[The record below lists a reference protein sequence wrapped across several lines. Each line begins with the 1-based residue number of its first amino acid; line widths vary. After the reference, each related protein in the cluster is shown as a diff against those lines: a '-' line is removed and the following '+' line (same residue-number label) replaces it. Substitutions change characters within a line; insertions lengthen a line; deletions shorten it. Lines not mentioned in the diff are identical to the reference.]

1 LLLIGGALIGV
12 SLLLAFL
19 LRVLLV
25 PSEDTAVEE
34 SGGETRPAAVTT
46 SPAQT
51 PMDSGSQADSAIATS
66 SVTPSRQSDSVAAEP
81 SVESYFEEALSA
93 LDTGRLKEARTNFLK
108 VLEIDPQNTRAKTR
122 LSLLEEEIE
131 SQAER
136 HFTNARQAFNF
147 LRYDEAIAEWEMFL
161 TLVDPSDSRYGEAQK
176 GIEQARAKLR

>member
-1 LLLIGGALIGV
+1 
-12 SLLLAFL
+12 LLAFL

-25 PSEDTAVEE
+25 PSGEPAGEE
-34 SGGETRPAAVTT
+34 SAGGGAAPAATT
-46 SPAQT
+46 IPAET
-51 PMDSGSQADSAIATS
+51 PQDSSTQIEEPAAATS
-66 SVTPSRQSDSVAAEP
+66 SIAPASPSQGGPVASEQ
-81 SVESYFEEALSA
+81 SVEYYFEEALSA

-161 TLVDPSDSRYGEAQK
+161 ALVDSSDSRYGEAQK